1 MFMDYPTGSGGV
13 RGVRGEV
20 EDLLS
25 VRVIL
30 VMPASLGE
38 VDPVAE
44 GLAKL
49 GGAGTGEMAKEQS
62 ED

>member
-1 MFMDYPTGSGGV
+1 MFVGYPTGSGGV

-25 VRVIL
+25 VRIIL
-30 VMPASLGE
+30 VMPAALRE